1 MTGGAPASDLSKR
14 LYILT
19 HQVFF
24 LLSGLCQ
31 TLGAQWL
38 FYQGAA
44 SEYSGTIDRLLEI
57 DTDNLLNF

>member
-1 MTGGAPASDLSKR
+1 MTVGTPASDLSRR

-44 SEYSGTIDRLLEI
+44 SKYNSAIDRQEMMLI
-57 DTDNLLNF
+57 I